1 MEEKSLHLLALERLQ
16 SALDNF
22 DTSFIVSNKLF
33 RLALV
38 SEVLDTTC
46 LFEQLHNAWSVRLPL
61 GQGPDYDV
69 DFNYWKSLDNWN
81 SLIEN
86 AQQNVCI
93 NDATY
98 SLGNGMIS
106 DELAR
111 NKKKSFKKNLTS
123 AFKHAQFTGGDIVTD
138 FLKWVENDKS
148 GSLTY
153 GNILFGAIESLI
165 CILNKINRLL
175 ENPPQELLEDY
186 CIQQKSQFDA
196 EYADARTHIDHI
208 VSSSYPIKR
217 KQNLLRG
224 NYDDLKDELINSG
237 FLNFVGGEFNK
248 YDIEDFRRQNNNQS
262 LSDEKVVLYLK
273 LEEILKEYKESNFER
288 LNYYLYHRRKEL
300 TRSAIASFF
309 VYAEIVPL
317 LEAKICE
324 YENIMSNNA
333 GSYNEHNNSSQ
344 SSNFQ
349 FVIHE
354 NIAEEVIAKIKSYQN
369 GKSTPKDVAQPVRAA
384 IEAGVIR
391 RPTYAEY
398 TSVAGFASIPKSSFS
413 DYTNQSKTPYLDET
427 YKEMINDFKSLLQK

>member
-1 MEEKSLHLLALERLQ
+1 MAEKSLHILALERLR

-22 DTSFIVSNKLF
+22 DMSFIVSNKLF

-38 SEVLDTTC
+38 SEILDTTC
-46 LFEQLHNAWSVRLPL
+46 LFEQLYNAWSERLPL
-61 GQGPDYDV
+61 GEGPDYDV
-69 DFNYWKSLDNWN
+69 DFNYWKSLNNWN

-123 AFKHAQFTGGDIVTD
+123 ALNHAKFSDDKIVTD
-138 FLKWVENDKS
+138 FLKWVEYDKS
-148 GSLTY
+148 GSMTY
-153 GNILFGAIESLI
+153 GNILFGALQSLL
-165 CILNKINRLL
+165 CILSKINILL
-175 ENPPQELLEDY
+175 SNPSQEQLKDY
-186 CIQQKSQFDA
+186 CKQHKVRFEKEFA
-196 EYADARTHIDHI
+196 EARIHIDQI

-248 YDIEDFRRQNNNQS
+248 YDIEDFRSQNNNQS

-273 LEEILKEYKESNFER
+273 LDEILREYKESNFER
-288 LNYYLYHRRKEL
+288 LNYYLFHRRKEL

-333 GSYNEHNNSSQ
+333 GSNNEHNNSYQ
-344 SSNFQ
+344 SSNYQ

-369 GKSTPKDVAQPVRAA
+369 GKSNPKDVAQPVRAA

-391 RPTYAEY
+391 RPTHFEY